1 MESIITKPV
10 IVGLTQFID
19 IAKKDPKAEFE
30 CKLLCGKIQTKDV
43 ADRLLNTIQNLSIGS
58 TTEEHRLT
66 FCYADSTRV
75 NIYSPQNIFKLV
87 SSNTFRGI
95 PLDVERKQRYYEGSV
110 GKTDCY
116 DAPEA
121 HSKFTLRSESK
132 IR

>member
-10 IVGLTQFID
+10 IVGLTQFTD

-43 ADRLLNTIQNLSIGS
+43 ADRLLQTIQTLSIGS
-58 TTEEHRLT
+58 MTEEHRLT

-75 NIYSPQNIFKLV
+75 NVSGPQNIFKLI

-95 PLDVERKQRYYEGSV
+95 LLDVERKQRYYDGSV
-110 GKTDCY
+110 GKIDSY
-116 DAPEA
+116 DAPEVN
-121 HSKFTLRSESK
+121 SKFTLRS
-132 IR
+132 